1 MQFEEFRR
9 IVTCFADQIDHL
21 ATSRGEFVLQIRD
34 EMITARTY
42 QDPDKGL
49 LVEEEV
55 QGTPQFA
62 RSWIIN
68 RLARVPMLAD
78 RICSY
83 VTPPEH
89 FVTPTGNFLDAP
101 DRAES
106 DTGVP
111 WTDVVSDLTTALAR
125 PPGGTT
131 SVHYLTS
138 PAGEGKTS
146 LINHLAVLQARAYRA
161 KRSHW
166 LLVPVPLGGRTFLRF
181 DDVVVSALVNRLRF
195 QLLYYDAFLELVRL
209 GVLVPAFDGFE
220 EMIAEASSGEAL
232 TALGDLVGKLRSAGT
247 LLVAARR
254 AYFDYSNFGSRA
266 RFFDAIG
273 LGQDVAFHRLKLN
286 RWDRS
291 TFISYAGRQGIPDPE
306 NLFSVV
312 SQRLGTDHPV
322 LTRAVLVERL
332 VQTATNEAGL
342 SELMDLITRDER
354 DYFHEFVAAL
364 VEREARYKW
373 TNTSGASS
381 GALLTSEEHHE
392 LLAAIA
398 TEMWLHGTNDLGL
411 DLVQLVVEM
420 FVEQRDKSPV
430 VGRQI
435 QERIKEHA
443 LLAVNGLGR
452 AKIEFDHEDFQSF
465 YLGQALGRAL
475 VLGDTSGTRAIL
487 EKAAIPDTAV
497 KEACRYSGRADGDAW
512 RQILDVLQRLSQAA
526 LPVSFIRQNG
536 GALSLD
542 LLERKDCERELRS
555 MSFPAGALSG
565 RRLTDLRVSG
575 SYFHA
580 SDLVDAQIE
589 RCSFSDCRFERLEIH
604 GSEQIVDTSLDATCQ
619 YGCVVHVDPQ
629 SGEQV
634 VLYEPA
640 HQVRALSKAGFRVL
654 DEIPAVPGDE
664 ETRAFDPDLFLA
676 QRFLRAFYRAT
687 ALNENP
693 VRQKLGSEAN
703 RFFSDVLPRLLQA
716 GAVRE
721 VPYVGKGKQRRLRIS
736 TPMAHI
742 EEAIVKSHGSVER
755 FLEGLRRGNSGR
767 ESPPPRSDENHPAA

>member
-9 IVTCFADQIDHL
+9 IVTCFADEIDHV
-21 ATSRGEFVLQIRD
+21 ATGRGEFVLQVRD
-34 EMITARTY
+34 EMITARTH
-42 QDPDKGL
+42 QDPEKGL
-49 LVEEEV
+49 LVQEEE
-55 QGTPQFA
+55 QSTPQFA

-78 RICSY
+78 RIGSY
-83 VTPPEH
+83 VTPPKN
-89 FVTPTGNFLDAP
+89 FVTPTGNFLDTP
-101 DRAES
+101 DRTDG

-111 WTDVVSDLTTALAR
+111 WKNVVGDLTNALVGH
-125 PPGGTT
+125 PGGTT

-146 LINHLAVLQARAYRA
+146 LINHLAVLQAREYRA

-166 LLVPVPLGGRTFLRF
+166 LLVPVPLGGRSFLRF
-181 DDVVVSALVNRLRF
+181 DDVVISALVNRLRF

-220 EMIAEASSGEAL
+220 EMIAEASPGEAL

-247 LLVAARR
+247 VLVAARQ

-273 LGQDVAFHRLKLN
+273 LGEDVAFHRLRLN
-286 RWDRS
+286 RWDRA
-291 TFISYAGRQGIPDPE
+291 TFVSYAKKERIPDPE
-306 NLFSVV
+306 NLFAVV
-312 SQRLGTDHPV
+312 SQRLGADHPV

-332 VQTATNEAGL
+332 VDAAKNEADL
-342 SELMDLITRDER
+342 SRLMDRVTQDER

-373 TNTSGASS
+373 TDKSGASS

-398 TEMWLHGTNDLGL
+398 TEMWLYGTNDLGL
-411 DLVQLVVEM
+411 DLVHLVVEM
-420 FVEQRDKSPV
+420 FVEQRGKSPE

-443 LLAVNGLGR
+443 LLAINGLGR
-452 AKIEFDHEDFQSF
+452 AKLAFDHEDFQAF

-475 VLGDTSGTRAIL
+475 VGRDASGTRAIV
-487 EKAAIPDTAV
+487 EKAALPDAAV
-497 KEACRYSGRADGDAW
+497 KEACRHSGRAGGDAW
-512 RQILDVLQRLSQAA
+512 RRSLDVLQRLAQDA
-526 LPVSFIRQNG
+526 LPVSFIRQNC

-542 LLERKDCERELRS
+542 LLERKDCGRELRS

-589 RCSFSDCRFERLEIH
+589 QCRFSDCRFERLEID
-604 GSEQIVDTSLDATCQ
+604 GSEKIVDTSLDATCQ
-619 YGCVVHVDPQ
+619 YGSVVHVDRQ
-629 SGEQV
+629 SGDQV
-634 VLYEPA
+634 PLFEPA
-640 HQVRALSKAGFRVL
+640 QQIRELSKAGFDVL
-654 DEIPAVPGDE
+654 DEILEAPGDE
-664 ETRAFDPDLFLA
+664 AMPVFDPDLLLA

-703 RFFSDVLPRLLQA
+703 RFFSDVLPRLVEA
-716 GAVRE
+716 GAVRD

-736 TPMAHI
+736 TPMSRI
-742 EEAIVKSHGSVER
+742 EKAIDNSHGSVER
-755 FLEGLRRGNSGR
+755 FLDGLR
-767 ESPPPRSDENHPAA
+767 